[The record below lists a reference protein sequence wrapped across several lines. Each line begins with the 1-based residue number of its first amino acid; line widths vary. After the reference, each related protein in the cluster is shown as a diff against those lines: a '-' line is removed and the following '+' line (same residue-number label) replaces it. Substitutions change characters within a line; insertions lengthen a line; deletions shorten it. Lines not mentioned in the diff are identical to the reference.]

1 MGFYCRDCGKDVDEK
16 QSDQTMSDTPNTRA
30 VIQAAVEGG
39 AMSDQ
44 WETFCDVGYYHM
56 WRLRLKTERG
66 WNDGFHINTKAE
78 AEGLCELLNKLEREV
93 DEVREKLAD
102 WENSAAHVEA
112 DHPDEVHCSC
122 VPILRKL
129 LCDARLERDEAVNN
143 YETAALREHRM
154 QEQRDRLAEAL
165 RGIKNELGVPQP
177 EYPAPVANA
186 VRIASQ
192 ALTAVEGGPQ

>member
-1 MGFYCRDCGKDVDEK
+1 
-16 QSDQTMSDTPNTRA
+16 
-30 VIQAAVEGG
+30 
-39 AMSDQ
+39 MSDQ

-56 WRLRLKTERG
+56 WRLRRKTERG
-66 WNDGFHINTKAE
+66 WNDGFHINTRDE

-143 YETAALREHRM
+143 YETAALREHRV
-154 QEQRDRLAEAL
+154 QEQRDRLAKVL
-165 RGIKNELGVPQP
+165 D
-177 EYPAPVANA
+177 
-186 VRIASQ
+186 RIAVLYESKEMTGTVDQ
-192 ALTAVEGGPQ
+192 RIADAYDMRCMARAALAAVEGGSDD

>member
-1 MGFYCRDCGKDVDEK
+1 
-16 QSDQTMSDTPNTRA
+16 
-30 VIQAAVEGG
+30 
-39 AMSDQ
+39 MSDQ

-56 WRLRLKTERG
+56 WRLRRKTERG
-66 WNDGFHINTKAE
+66 WNDGFHINTRDE

-154 QEQRDRLAEAL
+154 QEQRDRLVKVL
-165 RGIKNELGVPQP
+165 D
-177 EYPAPVANA
+177 
-186 VRIASQ
+186 RIAVLYESKEMTGTVDQ
-192 ALTAVEGGPQ
+192 RIADAYDMRCMARATIAAVKGGGDE